1 MKKFLTALLALI
13 LALAMAFAMVACEE
27 TNKDPNNG
35 DGNNTEQGGD
45 NGGNNGGNENT
56 GNGDNE
62 EDKPEPVSVKEF
74 METILE
80 NISTAEGFSV
90 TLDGTFT
97 GTYTVGDAEPV
108 DVSGSNFADQSSDLD
123 KDYATRIISVLDD
136 VYGLLGDIDIEGI
149 DIGGILDSLT
159 VPATDSGYEFSF
171 TINKALM
178 TQLLAGVNNF
188 FATVGQK
195 TLYTI
200 VEEALNSQPST
211 GETDNLAATETG
223 EEWFNRL
230 LAADNTIGNIV
241 TQLKEVLPS
250 NIDFDKIVRIITG
263 IANGNPQ
270 GLNDTLKT
278 LVLVDEEK
286 ATIDYNVPAGT
297 EGAVAISEVKIS
309 TLVDSL
315 MKMPGAYAALLQP
328 IILQILP
335 QATVSQL
342 YDIVVSFVCPM
353 LNMTFMPTTG
363 VFETATI
370 DDKSY
375 FTIKVATDKELKLTS
390 FSVKGLFT
398 GNCVFTDLN
407 DSSLTTAYSA
417 NDITVDLNGTFGYE
431 AIAA

>member
-1 MKKFLTALLALI
+1 MKKFLTALLALM
-13 LALAMAFAMVACEE
+13 LALAMAFTMVACA
-27 TNKDPNNG
+27 NNS
-35 DGNNTEQGGD
+35 DVNGGD

-62 EDKPEPVSVKEF
+62 ENKPEPVSVKEF

-108 DVSGSNFADQSSDLD
+108 DVSGSNFADQSSVLD

-270 GLNDTLKT
+270 GLNDALKT

-286 ATIDYNVPAGT
+286 ATIDYNVPEGT

-309 TLVDSL
+309 TLVESL
-315 MKMPGAYAALLQP
+315 MQAPGMYAFLQP
-328 IILQILP
+328 MILSVLSQG
-335 QATVSQL
+335 TVSQL
-342 YDIVVSFVCPM
+342 YNIVVSIVCPM
-353 LNMTFMPTTG
+353 VGMTFMPTTG

-398 GNCVFTDLN
+398 GNCVFTDLT

-417 NDITVDLNGTFGYE
+417 NDITVDLSGTFGYE